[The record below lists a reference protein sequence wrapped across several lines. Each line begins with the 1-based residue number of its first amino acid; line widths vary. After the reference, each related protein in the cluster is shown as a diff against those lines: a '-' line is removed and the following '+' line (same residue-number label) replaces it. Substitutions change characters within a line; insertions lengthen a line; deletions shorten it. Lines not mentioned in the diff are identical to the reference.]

1 MPEVLS
7 QSQIDALLNSMN
19 SGGDKPPAEEEK
31 PEKKY
36 RKYDFTNPKKF
47 TKDRLKM
54 LKSIFDNYSR
64 VLTTRINGLV
74 HATCEIEVESVE
86 ETTYFEFSNALS
98 DSAVLTTTHLMLK
111 ENREETPVL
120 CLSPHYGEHDGPHD
134 RRRWR
139 CGESARRLHLYGAG
153 PEAV

>member
-1 MPEVLS
+1 
-7 QSQIDALLNSMN
+7 MN

-74 HATCEIEVESVE
+74 HATCEIGVESVE

-98 DSAVLTTTHLMLK
+98 DSAVLTTTHHSMSDA
-111 ENREETPVL
+111 EGEPGGDAGAVL

-134 RRRWR
+134 RR
-139 CGESARRLHLYGAG
+139 
-153 PEAV
+153 